1 MAKRT
6 ITING
11 RLYDAVTG
19 LPVKASAAK
28 PIVTPKPVTPANP
41 AKPAGTPSRGQAAAD
56 AVHSSL
62 QRSVTLARRAAK
74 KPVTSVHKI
83 VRRPQAGRSMD
94 IAAKPNLRKFSPNPV
109 VPKPSGAKP
118 AAPKAAAAKPA
129 AKTLSSRLV
138 PKPVRRP
145 AQADT
150 PAQVHPLA
158 ARASAKAAAK
168 QQAAQKAVEPKTS
181 KQVKDAAIAK
191 ALETAKP
198 AAKPSKKKTNKK
210 LINRSL
216 FIGGIL
222 LIILLGLFAVYRFVP
237 SVSVSL
243 AASQAGV
250 DAQYPSYVPDGFALE
265 QPVSYSDGEVAL
277 TFASNS
283 NEDTYTISQKR
294 SSWDSSA
301 VLDNVVTPLVGD
313 NYTTTQERG
322 LKIFTYANGA
332 AWVNGGVLYTI
343 SGEATLSNDQVR
355 RIATGL

>member
-6 ITING
+6 ITIHG

-19 LPVKASAAK
+19 LPIKASAAK
-28 PIVTPKPVTPANP
+28 PIVTPKPVSPAK
-41 AKPAGTPSRGQAAAD
+41 KPAGVSTRGQAAAD

-94 IAAKPNLRKFSPNPV
+94 IAAKPNLHKFSPNPV
-109 VPKPSGAKP
+109 VPKPTASKP
-118 AAPKAAAAKPA
+118 AAPLAATKPTVTKRVASKPA
-129 AKTLSSRLV
+129 RHA
-138 PKPVRRP
+138 
-145 AQADT
+145 AQTDT

-158 ARASAKAAAK
+158 ARAAAKAAAK
-168 QQAAQKAVEPKTS
+168 QQAAQKIAAPKTS
-181 KQVKDAAIAK
+181 KQVKEAAIAK

-198 AAKPSKKKTNKK
+198 APKHTKEKTNKK
-210 LINRSL
+210 ILNRAL
-216 FIGGIL
+216 FIGGIVVVL
-222 LIILLGLFAVYRFVP
+222 LLGLFAVYKFVP
-237 SVSVSL
+237 SISVSL

-250 DAQYPSYVPDGFALE
+250 NAQYPSYVPDGFSLE

-283 NEDTYTISQKR
+283 NDDTYTISQKR

-322 LKIFTYANGA
+322 LKIYTYANGA
-332 AWVNGGVLYTI
+332 AWVNGGILYTI
-343 SGEATLSNDQVR
+343 NGEAALSNDQVR